1 MPKQLAVVS
10 IKNKFKIELSSITQV
25 KANKLTLNFHTE
37 KKLKM
42 FNYFQIL
49 KPILVFL
56 VFFSFLVN
64 EFQQSCNIRLLKRM

>member
-49 KPILVFL
+49 KPIFCVPNFY
-56 VFFSFLVN
+56 VWAIS
-64 EFQQSCNIRLLKRM
+64 KRP